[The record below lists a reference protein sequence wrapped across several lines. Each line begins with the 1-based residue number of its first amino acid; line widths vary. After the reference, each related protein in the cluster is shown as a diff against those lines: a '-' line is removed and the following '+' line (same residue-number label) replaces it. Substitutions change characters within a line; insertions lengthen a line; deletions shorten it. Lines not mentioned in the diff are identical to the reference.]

1 MDIYYINGEFI
12 DDEDAR
18 ISAKD
23 IIVLR
28 GFGVFDF
35 LVTYNRRPF
44 YLKEHVKR
52 LENSAK
58 EIGLKLLHTTEE
70 ICKIVQETI
79 DRNPHHDES
88 NVRMVYTGGVSP
100 DGVTPQGNGVLMVM
114 VTPKLRLPD
123 WWYTDGASIITVDIE
138 RFIPTAKS
146 TNYLSAVSALQKAHK
161 TGAVEAV
168 YVDRNQ
174 RVLEGTTT
182 NIFGIKGT
190 TIITPPDSIL
200 PGITRGIILK
210 LIPEDLKLEMRHM
223 ELVGL
228 LEMDE
233 IFISASNKE
242 IVPVIKVNDITIAS
256 GRPGEKTKQIMAFF
270 KAVTTDFGIGKISKI
285 F

>member
-35 LVTYNRRPF
+35 LVTYNKRPF

-88 NVRMVYTGGVSP
+88 NVRIVYTGGVSP

>member
-270 KAVTTDFGIGKISKI
+270 KAVTTDFGIGKVSKI

>member
-1 MDIYYINGEFI
+1 VDTYYINGEFV

-18 ISAKD
+18 IPVKD

-35 LVTYNRRPF
+35 LVTYNKRPF
-44 YLKEHVKR
+44 CLKEHVNR
-52 LENSAK
+52 FENSAK
-58 EIGLKLLHTTEE
+58 EIGLKFLHTTEK
-70 ICKIVQETI
+70 ICNIVQETI

-88 NVRMVYTGGVSP
+88 NIRMVYTGGVSP

-114 VTPKLRLPD
+114 VTPKFRLPD
-123 WWYTDGASIITVDIE
+123 EWYTDGASIITADIE

-146 TNYLSAVSALQKAHK
+146 INYLSAVVALQKAHK

-182 NIFGIKGT
+182 NIFGIKGA
-190 TIITPPDSIL
+190 TIITPPDNIL
-200 PGITRGIILK
+200 PGVTRGVVLK
-210 LIPEDLKLEMRHM
+210 LIPKDLTLEMRHM
-223 ELVGL
+223 KLTEF

-233 IFISASNKE
+233 IFITASNKE
-242 IVPVIKVNDITIAS
+242 IVPVIKVNDTTIAS
-256 GRPGEKTKQIMAFF
+256 GRAGEKTKQIMAFF
-270 KAVTTDFGIGKISKI
+270 KAYTTDFGWK
-285 F
+285 

>member
-88 NVRMVYTGGVSP
+88 NVRIVYTGGVSP

>member
-88 NVRMVYTGGVSP
+88 NVRIVYTGGVSP

-270 KAVTTDFGIGKISKI
+270 KAVTTDFGIGKVSKI

>member
-1 MDIYYINGEFI
+1 VDIYYINGEFI

-35 LVTYNRRPF
+35 LVTYNKRPF

>member
-35 LVTYNRRPF
+35 LVTYNKRPF

-88 NVRMVYTGGVSP
+88 NVRIVYTGGVSP

-270 KAVTTDFGIGKISKI
+270 KAVTTDFGIGKVSKI